1 MRLKT
6 SRPKLS
12 CYGDDVRL
20 IDCFIP
26 ALAYLRHFQRQ
37 PAGELAAVRMQF
49 EQLLGSAMAAA
60 ESARKNPADSQA
72 ALFAVVAWA
81 DEVFLA
87 SAWSGASQWARQ
99 LLQRQYFNV
108 SNAGDAF
115 FSRLELLSTAQIE
128 VREVYLYALSL
139 GFAGRYGYDRNAK
152 ALADIRQA
160 SQLLVMHDLRGS
172 SEAQGLSSDMQKFM
186 FPDGYATSNGS
197 MNPEGGD
204 SDRDKRWSWKFSALT
219 VNVVMIPLIILIV
232 LYTVFHTLIWQA
244 AKTLMAQIV

>member
-1 MRLKT
+1 
-6 SRPKLS
+6 
-12 CYGDDVRL
+12 VRL

-37 PAGELAAVRMQF
+37 PGGDLVAVRLQF
-49 EQLLGSAMAAA
+49 EQLLGSAMASA
-60 ESARKNPADSQA
+60 ESAQKNPADSQA

-99 LLQRQYFNV
+99 LFQRQYFNV

-115 FSRLELLSTAQIE
+115 FSRLELLSAAQIE

-139 GFAGRYGYDRNAK
+139 GFAGRYGYDRDAK
-152 ALADIRQA
+152 ALADVRQA

-172 SEAQGLSSDMQKFM
+172 GEALGLSSDMHKFM
-186 FPDGYATSNGS
+186 FPEGYATAGGS
-197 MNPEGGD
+197 IHPDGGH
-204 SDRDKRWSWKFSALT
+204 SDQDKRWRWKLSSLT

-244 AKTLMAQIV
+244 AKALMVQIL